1 MVFNEPT
8 NYMSEQ
14 AMIDR
19 SNKLP
24 PSEDF
29 SFLTT
34 EGIKLIENLSGRVWS
49 DYNTHDPG
57 ITLLEIFCYVL
68 TDLGYRTS
76 FDIADLLATKEPS
89 SKSRKDFYTATQ
101 ILPCN
106 PVTLNDFR
114 KLVIDTKGVRNA
126 WIEISDS
133 YEIPVYLHLEKERKD
148 SNEQKVLLKYD
159 AKRGD
164 DILNLRGL
172 YRVFVEY
179 ETNILEERREEEIA
193 EIIRKKLHFHRNLC
207 EDFIS
212 VTSIEYELFAI
223 EAVLQ
228 VSEGTDIDK
237 INAQVYE
244 VIHHFFSPP
253 VLFYSLEQM
262 LQKGYS
268 AEEIFEGPIL
278 KYGFIDT
285 AEMEKSERYK
295 QIHLSDIVSLIS
307 DIEGVIAVKKLAL
320 PVDSESPF
328 SDFTEWIDNVKSKQK
343 APRLD
348 IENSKITFLR
358 SGDRYRNEAGKF
370 ADKKRVKALFSFAQ
384 SSKLQSR
391 LKGYAGDFK
400 IPASEFMNVGE
411 YYPMQ
416 KNLPEAYKMSESYFD
431 KNVNEDTVLRAI
443 LHLDTQK
450 AWPQKKAST
459 DTITLLGEAASK
471 VLGKSLTRV
480 KEEGGITEE
489 QINAIQIEYRN
500 MQVVALDKRRKQTL
514 QLRGFLMV
522 FEQIAAD
529 YLSQLANAGRL
540 FSINQEPL
548 KQTFFPQQLHGIED
562 LEFLF
567 IDYKKYKDTLL
578 KISETEDEFYGRHN
592 IILNHL
598 IARYSESFEKYSFY
612 MQATFGREAGRKLI
626 ADKTTFLSDYIQI
639 SNYRGKG
646 FDYTNPGDNQQ
657 NGWNSDNVE
666 GFKKRICRLLGIPD
680 YTRKSISTDI
690 IYIEEVKLDNEIV
703 RYKVILTDP
712 ANKKEILLESN
723 EYETEGE
730 ANDILNYILEHGFD
744 RNLYEKEDEKNTWF
758 YNFRKRSQEEDYRPV
773 ATSISFS
780 KVQGEENF
788 LERTIA
794 VLDKISQDENFHV
807 LEHILLR
814 PKMPPRQR
822 TVKRGSS
829 HEDSD
834 IVRLL
839 PALEVTNKER
849 FIKTQQ
855 ETAPY
860 KFNIV
865 NIPDPENGNRIF
877 WKVGLVKD
885 DNSEVLKVNEEFLF
899 YKNLTRRIDIIR
911 DFASD
916 RSNYTI
922 DENADGYYIFRITD
936 QDRVLASSSKNYRKR
951 EDLDAEIEKLVEF
964 FSYEGKT
971 APEENVDE
979 DISSYA
985 DPYSFQVSVFIPTW
999 PARFRDPTFKHM
1011 LEKTIYLET
1020 PCHIYPHV
1028 YWLDHSKMKQ
1038 FEEAYKLWIKECTS
1052 KEVPDSEIVNNLI
1065 LVLNEIRNHL

>member
-1 MVFNEPT
+1 
-8 NYMSEQ
+8 
-14 AMIDR
+14 MIDR

-24 PSEDF
+24 PSLDF
-29 SFLTT
+29 SFLKA
-34 EGIKLIENLSGRVWS
+34 EGIKLIENLSGKVWN

-57 ITLLEIFCYVL
+57 ITLLEMFCYVL

-76 FDIADLLATKEPS
+76 FDIADLLATKESPPS
-89 SKSRKDFYTATQ
+89 KLQKDIYTATQ

-133 YEIPVYLHLEKERKD
+133 YEIPIYLHLEKERKD
-148 SNEQKVLLKYD
+148 SNEQKINLTYD
-159 AKRGD
+159 AKKGD
-164 DILNLRGL
+164 DILSLRGL
-172 YRVFVEY
+172 YKVFVEY
-179 ETNILEERREEEIA
+179 ETHILEERREEEIA
-193 EIIRKKLHFHRNLC
+193 DIIRKKLHFHRNLC

-212 VTSIEYELFAI
+212 VNSIEYELFAI
-223 EAVLQ
+223 EAILQ

-237 INAQVYE
+237 INARVYE
-244 VIHHFFSPP
+244 VINSFFSPP

-295 QIHLSDIVSLIS
+295 QIHLSDIVGLIS

-320 PVDSESPF
+320 PIDSESPF

-348 IENSKITFLR
+348 VDNSKITFVR
-358 SGDRYRNEAGKF
+358 SGDRYRNEAEKY

-400 IPASEFMNVGE
+400 IPTGEYMNVKE
-411 YYPMQ
+411 YFPMQ
-416 KNLPEAYKMSESYFD
+416 KSLPAAYKMSESYFD
-431 KNVNEDTVLRAI
+431 NNVNEDTIVKAVLR
-443 LHLDTQK
+443 LDSHKVRQPNNVS
-450 AWPQKKAST
+450 A
-459 DTITLLGEAASK
+459 DTMTLLGEAASK
-471 VLGKSLTRV
+471 ILGKSLARI
-480 KEEGGITEE
+480 KEEGGIAEE
-489 QINAIQIEYRN
+489 QINAIHIEYRN
-500 MQVVALDKRRKQTL
+500 RQVTTFDKRKKQTV

-529 YLSQLANAGRL
+529 YLSQLANARNL
-540 FSINQEPL
+540 FSLDQAHV
-548 KQTFFPQQLHGIED
+548 KQTFFPQQLEGIED

-567 IDYKKYKDTLL
+567 LDYKKYKETLL
-578 KISETEDEFYGRHN
+578 KITETEEEFYRRSN
-592 IILNHL
+592 IILDHL

-612 MQATFGREAGRKLI
+612 MQSTLGREVGKKLI
-626 ADKTTFLSDYIQI
+626 GDKTNFLSDYIQI

-646 FDYTNPGDNQQ
+646 FDYTNSGDKQE

-690 IYIEEVKLDNEIV
+690 ISIEEIKLDNEIV

-712 ANKKEILLESN
+712 ANKKGVLLESN
-723 EYETEGE
+723 EYETPGE
-730 ANDILNYILEHGFD
+730 ADDILNYILKHGFD
-744 RNLYEKEDEKNTWF
+744 RNLYEKEDDRNTWF
-758 YNFRKRSQEEDYRPV
+758 YRFKKRSQEEDYTTV
-773 ATSISFS
+773 ATSAIFS
-780 KVQGEENF
+780 KTDDEDNF
-788 LERTIA
+788 LEKTLS
-794 VLDKISQDENFHV
+794 VLNTISQYENFHV

-822 TVKRGSS
+822 TVKRGAS

-849 FIKTQQ
+849 FVKTQQ
-855 ETAPY
+855 ETSPY

-865 NIPDPENGNRIF
+865 NIPDPDNGNRIF
-877 WKVGLVKD
+877 WKVGLIKE

-899 YKNLTRRIDIIR
+899 YKNLMRRIDIIR

-916 RSNYTI
+916 RSNYII
-922 DENADGYYIFRITD
+922 DQNADGYYIFRISE
-936 QDRVLASSSKNYRKR
+936 QDRLLAASSKNYRKK
-951 EDLDAEIEKLVEF
+951 EDLDAEIEKLIDF
-964 FSYEGKT
+964 FSYEGKIQQ
-971 APEENVDE
+971 EENVDE
-979 DISSYA
+979 DLSSYA

-999 PARFRDPTFKHM
+999 PARFRDPTFKHL
-1011 LEKTIYLET
+1011 LEKTIYMET

-1038 FEEAYKLWIKECTS
+1038 FEEAYKLWIRETTS
-1052 KEVPDSEIVNNLI
+1052 KEVPDTELVNNLI